1 VIQQIIRNILR
12 SEPFDENQS
21 DNGGWGRCFEDI
33 VREGLAPAFYL
44 QAKHRLLIPQN
55 IIGRAKKAYEDALLY
70 KDYAVCRLRELQTRL
85 SSTGRIVIIKGLA
98 LCDSLYAEPLVRPMG
113 DVDLYLPDGAV
124 DDVKNI
130 LMQNGFSVF
139 GTHETVFTFRE
150 LHIDLH
156 TDLWGGRRIPL
167 RTRITFGVKESFAQ
181 STLVPG
187 FFIPSP
193 ELLAL
198 HTAFHCLKHGFS
210 RKIWYN
216 DLLMLY
222 KSGYFDT
229 VISIGAFPFA
239 LFALE
244 HLSDEGL
251 IDDTIPAAGSMTGI
265 KKYLL
270 QKILLRNETAGMG
283 EIALALL
290 CPTVADS
297 FAYCAGSLFPS
308 KEILREMYGD
318 RAYGTLLCRRVA
330 ALASYTMGALSWKK
344 N

>member
-1 VIQQIIRNILR
+1 VIQQLIRNILR

-21 DNGGWGRCFEDI
+21 DNGGWERCFEDI

-44 QAKHRLLIPQN
+44 QAKDRAFIPKD
-55 IIGRAKKAYEDALLY
+55 IIGRAKKTYEDALLY
-70 KDYAVCRLRELQTRL
+70 KDYSVCLLKDLQAKL

-98 LCDSLYAEPLVRPMG
+98 LCDSLYAEPRIRPMG

-124 DDVKNI
+124 DEVKDI
-130 LMQNGFSVF
+130 LIQNGFSVF
-139 GTHETVFTFRE
+139 GTHETVLTTQE

-167 RTRITFGVKESFAQ
+167 RTRIASGVKETFAA

-187 FFIPSP
+187 FFMPSP

-210 RKIWYN
+210 RKIWYS

-222 KSGYFDT
+222 QSGYFDS
-229 VISIGAFPFA
+229 VISYGDFPFA

-244 HLSDEGL
+244 HLFDEGL
-251 IDDTIPAAGSMTGI
+251 IDDAIPATGSMPGI
-265 KKYLL
+265 KKYLIN
-270 QKILLRNETAGMG
+270 KILCSNNTTAIG
-283 EIALALL
+283 EIVLALL

-297 FAYCAGSLFPS
+297 LAYCAGSLFPS

-318 RAYGTLLCRRVA
+318 HAYGTLLCRRVA
-330 ALASYTMGALSWKK
+330 ALASYTMGVLSWKK